1 MLRMF
6 KLKINHDN
14 HPFYSILTEGG
25 ILKTTITHNHRIL
38 PVIYIVFHFPVCTS
52 FFSFLLQF
60 YFPLFNG
67 CKICQWKYS

>member
-1 MLRMF
+1 MEVYILRMF

-14 HPFYSILTEGG
+14 HPFCSILTEGG

-52 FFSFLLQF
+52 FFVPTTVLFSALQW
-60 YFPLFNG
+60 L
-67 CKICQWKYS
+67 